1 MNFQP
6 DFDGTFRTTQRVDY
20 QSPSEQVPKFKIK
33 DTFLTK
39 DPELL
44 EKYREKYTKA
54 GHNFNRTYLGDPKGF
69 QDYS

>member
-1 MNFQP
+1 MSFQP
-6 DFDGTFRTTQRVDY
+6 DFDGTFKTTQREDY
-20 QSPSEQVPKFKIK
+20 QSPSDQEPKFKIK

-54 GHNFNRTYLGDPKGF
+54 GHNFNRTYLGDEKGY